1 MIEDARGCIDYD
13 ESGQGPTV
21 VLVPGSCSTGAAW
34 RPVIA
39 AWDGAFRTVTTSLSG
54 YGGTAG
60 RRTAEDASIEHEAD
74 VIEAVV
80 AKAGGQVHLVG
91 HSFGAAAALA
101 FALRDP
107 RALASL
113 TLIEMPPPTLLRDV
127 GEHEHYRS
135 FRRMT
140 ALYEADF
147 AAGKPDAI
155 ETMIDFYG
163 GAGTWQ
169 SWPPRVRDYA
179 CRTTTVNLVDWA
191 TAYALVWNLE
201 AMRTLGLPTLVIYGR
216 QSPPAMQKGGAV
228 LAQCLGVP
236 LAIVEGAAHFMIA
249 THAAEVAGRIA
260 AHVRRAEARPG
271 GAAFATLAP
280 VIGQGA
286 S

>member
-34 RPVIA
+34 RPMIA
-39 AWDGAFRTVTTSLSG
+39 AWNGAFRTATTSLSG
-54 YGGTAG
+54 YGGTAP
-60 RRTAEDASIEHEAD
+60 RRCARDASIDHEAD
-74 VIEAVV
+74 VVEAVI
-80 AKAGGQVHLVG
+80 AKAGGKVHLVG

-101 FALRDP
+101 FALR
-107 RALASL
+107 RRSALASL

-127 GEHEHYRS
+127 GEHEHYQS

-140 ALYEADF
+140 AVYEADF

-155 ETMIDFYG
+155 GTMIDFYG

-169 SWPPRVRDYA
+169 SWPQRVRDYA
-179 CRTTTVNLVDWA
+179 ARTTAVNLVDWV
-191 TAYALVWNLE
+191 TAYELVWNLE
-201 AMRTLGLPTLVIYGR
+201 ALRTLGLPTLVIYGR
-216 QSPPAMQKGGAV
+216 QSPPAMQKGGAA

-236 LAIVEGAAHFMIA
+236 LEIVDDAAHFMIA
-249 THAAEVAGRIA
+249 THVTDVADRIA
-260 AHVRRAEARPG
+260 AHIRRVEARLS
-271 GAAFATLAP
+271 GAAFATLP
-280 VIGQGA
+280 L